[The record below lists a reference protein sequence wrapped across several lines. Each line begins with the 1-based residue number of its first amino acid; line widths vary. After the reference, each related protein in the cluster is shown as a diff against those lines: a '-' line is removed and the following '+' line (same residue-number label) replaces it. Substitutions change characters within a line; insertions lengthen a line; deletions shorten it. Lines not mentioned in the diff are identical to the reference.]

1 MNIIIGIIVFIIGSC
16 MGEFFSNLLEDDY
29 NTSIFK
35 FKICCPHC
43 KHKFNLLE
51 SIPIFSYILSDGKC
65 KYCGKNIG
73 LKTLATEVLTG
84 ALLTLGFFSLGI
96 DTKMLY
102 PGQIIKIVEFFCM
115 FITILLIGNIDLRH
129 HRIDKKV
136 LLFGIITQ
144 SIIYLYYYFNNEMA
158 PIFYYRYILCLIMFV
173 SLFALNKIYQK
184 RIADNSYIIDIILF
198 LTYIISSIEY
208 ELFVVVL
215 LNTLVL
221 SLFNRLFN
229 RVDYIKNDS
238 TDILKEVEQK
248 KISVGFW
255 ISINTII
262 ICIIENYLI
271 NVL

>member
-1 MNIIIGIIVFIIGSC
+1 
-16 MGEFFSNLLEDDY
+16 
-29 NTSIFK
+29 
-35 FKICCPHC
+35 
-43 KHKFNLLE
+43 
-51 SIPIFSYILSDGKC
+51 
-65 KYCGKNIG
+65 
-73 LKTLATEVLTG
+73 
-84 ALLTLGFFSLGI
+84 
-96 DTKMLY
+96 
-102 PGQIIKIVEFFCM
+102 
-115 FITILLIGNIDLRH
+115 
-129 HRIDKKV
+129 
-136 LLFGIITQ
+136 
-144 SIIYLYYYFNNEMA
+144 MA

-173 SLFALNKIYQK
+173 SLFALNIIYQK

-262 ICIIENYLI
+262 ICI
-271 NVL
+271 